1 MFCLLTGVSL
11 SASIIREYL
20 HSLLFH
26 TPPNSTHTTLC
37 QPEINMTKSGGG
49 GGDLDL
55 SWKKMRLSGPELFLE
70 GHTEIASANLL
81 ALGPI

>member
-49 GGDLDL
+49 RGGLGL
-55 SWKKMRLSGPELFLE
+55 ELE
-70 GHTEIASANLL
+70 KHEIVRARIVS
-81 ALGPI
+81 